1 MSRNVVLVM
10 VLFLAGLAGSA
21 RPSYGQVGGVPGPF
35 GTPVSPWM
43 NLYQRHGGPLDNYHM
58 FVQPAEQQQNAF
70 QNLQYGVQ
78 HNANSLNSVADQ
90 FTSQSQAY
98 FATGSPTGVSAGFM
112 NHGRYFFTNAGMGS
126 GGGAFGAP
134 GTGGLGRPGGVSQF
148 GTPGLGGFN
157 AGAGVTN
164 PAASGFGGAMPG
176 R

>member
-1 MSRNVVLVM
+1 MSRNLALVVA
-10 VLFLAGLAGSA
+10 LFLAGLAGSV

-78 HNANSLNSVADQ
+78 NNANSINSVGEQ

-98 FATGSPTGVSAGFM
+98 FAAGSPTVLPRA
-112 NHGRYFFTNAGMGS
+112 
-126 GGGAFGAP
+126 
-134 GTGGLGRPGGVSQF
+134 L
-148 GTPGLGGFN
+148 
-157 AGAGVTN
+157 
-164 PAASGFGGAMPG
+164 
-176 R
+176 